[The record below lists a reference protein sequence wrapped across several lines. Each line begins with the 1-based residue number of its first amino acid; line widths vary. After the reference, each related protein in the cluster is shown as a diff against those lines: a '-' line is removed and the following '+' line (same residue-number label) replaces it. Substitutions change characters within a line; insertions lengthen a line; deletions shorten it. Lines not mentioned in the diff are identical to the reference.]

1 MFKIISGDFDK
12 ASICNFASI
21 VESKGFETTTT
32 LLKNAEVIKL
42 LSDDE
47 INNLIQNSD
56 YALFVKDLK
65 KAIKNDD
72 TVCFY
77 YKFKNGKEFTAI
89 ADLKTYQL
97 VVSNAKEEISEE
109 KLTKTTSSK
118 NGCLLAVIVVIV
130 LFCFVSCIGSHQSN
144 MPADNNNPS
153 KQATTESRIK
163 VANANQVR
171 YLKGFLKPGFQI
183 VDENRVY
190 YTRSKDYQNAYFVGT
205 MVRHI
210 NRLEL
215 CIWFS
220 NRFEDTS
227 GTILSANDGA
237 VYSSYPLDAR
247 KTDIQ
252 VKSYNDGYNA
262 ISAKVLEHFNDLAR

>member
-77 YKFKNGKEFTAI
+77 YKFKNGKEFTAV

-97 VVSNAKEEISEE
+97 VASNAKEEISEE

-144 MPADNNNPS
+144 MPADNNNQP
-153 KQATTESRIK
+153 KQAKTESRIK

-252 VKSYNDGYNA
+252 VKSYNDGYTA
-262 ISAKVLEHFNDLAR
+262 ISGKVLEHFNELAR

>member
-1 MFKIISGDFDK
+1 M
-12 ASICNFASI
+12 
-21 VESKGFETTTT
+21 
-32 LLKNAEVIKL
+32 
-42 LSDDE
+42 
-47 INNLIQNSD
+47 IQDSN

-77 YKFKNGKEFTAI
+77 YKFKNEKEFTAI

-97 VVSNAKEEISEE
+97 VANNAKEEISEE

-130 LFCFVSCIGSHQSN
+130 LFCFVSCIGSHQSD
-144 MPADNNNPS
+144 MPADNNSPS

-171 YLKGFLKPGFQI
+171 YLKGFLKSGFQI

-190 YTRSKDYQNAYFVGT
+190 YTKSKDYQNAYFVGT

-210 NRLEL
+210 NRLEP

-220 NRFEDTS
+220 NRFEDMS

-252 VKSYNDGYNA
+252 VKSYNDGYTA
-262 ISAKVLEHFNDLAR
+262 ISSKVLEHFNELAR

>member
-97 VVSNAKEEISEE
+97 VASNAKEEISEE

-118 NGCLLAVIVVIV
+118 NGCLLAIIVVVV
-130 LFCFVSCIGSHQSN
+130 LFILGGCLGSFQSSI
-144 MPADNNNPS
+144 PSDNSNQS
-153 KQATTESRIK
+153 IQTSSEARIK

-190 YTRSKDYQNAYFVGT
+190 YTKSKDYQNAYFVGT

-252 VKSYNDGYNA
+252 VKSYNDGYTA
-262 ISAKVLEHFNDLAR
+262 ISGKVLEHFNELAR